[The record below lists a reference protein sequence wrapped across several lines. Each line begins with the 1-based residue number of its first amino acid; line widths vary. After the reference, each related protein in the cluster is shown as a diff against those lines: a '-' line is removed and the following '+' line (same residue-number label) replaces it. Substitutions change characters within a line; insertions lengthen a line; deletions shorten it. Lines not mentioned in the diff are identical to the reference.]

1 VTDDPA
7 EENDHTPTEESRRGW
22 WRSLLSQGRTWR
34 KRRARLH
41 SEPVSILA
49 HLYELRSRL
58 LKVSAAVLLGSI
70 VAFVFRNWCFDLL
83 VNPFKEATQDRN
95 LVFFRPTEAFSLFM
109 QISLFGGLVLSS
121 PVILYQLWRFVAP
134 ALTPKEKRLAIP
146 VTAVLTVLFL
156 GGVTLGYLSLER
168 GLGFLVGFG
177 TDRLDPTIGADHY
190 PNFAMRFLMVFGASF
205 EFPVF
210 LFGLCATGVLNW
222 RTLAKG
228 RRWAIVIIVV
238 GGAIAT
244 PSGDPLTL
252 TLLAVPLYVLY
263 ETTIWLA
270 RFLIKR
276 HP

>member
-1 VTDDPA
+1 MTEVPT
-7 EENDHTPTEESRRGW
+7 EGRDHTPTEGSPGDSST
-22 WRSLLSQGRTWR
+22 SLLPWGRAWR
-34 KRRARLH
+34 ERRARPR
-41 SEPVSILA
+41 SESASILA
-49 HLYELRSRL
+49 HLHELRSRL
-58 LKVSAAVLLGSI
+58 LKISVAVLLGSI

-83 VNPFKEATQDRN
+83 VNPFTEATQDRN

-121 PVILYQLWRFVAP
+121 PVILFQLWRFVAP
-134 ALTPKEKRLAIP
+134 ALNRRERRLAIP

-156 GGVTLGYLSLER
+156 GGILLGYLSLER

-190 PNFAMRFLMVFGASF
+190 LGFAMRFLMVFGVSF

-210 LFGLCATGVLNW
+210 LFGLCATGVLSW
-222 RTLAKG
+222 RTLANG
-228 RRWAIVIIVV
+228 RRWAIVVIVI
-238 GGAIAT
+238 GGAVAT

-252 TLLAVPLYVLY
+252 TLLAVPLYALY
-263 ETTIWLA
+263 ELTILLA

-276 HP
+276 P

>member
-1 VTDDPA
+1 MTEVPA
-7 EENDHTPTEESRRGW
+7 EENDHTPTEGSRGGL
-22 WRSLLSQGRTWR
+22 WRSLLSRGKARR
-34 KRRARLH
+34 ERRARLR

-58 LKVSAAVLLGSI
+58 LKASVALLLGSI
-70 VAFVFRNWCFDLL
+70 VAFIFRNWCFDLL
-83 VNPFKEATQDRN
+83 VHPFKEATQDRN

-134 ALTPKEKRLAIP
+134 GLKRKERRLAMP
-146 VTAVLTVLFL
+146 VTAVLTALFL
-156 GGVTLGYLSLER
+156 GGVVLGYLSLER
-168 GLGFLVGFG
+168 GLGFLIGFG

-190 PNFAMRFLMVFGASF
+190 LNFAMRFLMVFGVSF

-210 LFGLCATGVLNW
+210 LFGLCATGVLSW

-252 TLLAVPLYVLY
+252 TLLAVPLYFLY
-263 ETTIWLA
+263 ELTIWLA

-276 HP
+276 P